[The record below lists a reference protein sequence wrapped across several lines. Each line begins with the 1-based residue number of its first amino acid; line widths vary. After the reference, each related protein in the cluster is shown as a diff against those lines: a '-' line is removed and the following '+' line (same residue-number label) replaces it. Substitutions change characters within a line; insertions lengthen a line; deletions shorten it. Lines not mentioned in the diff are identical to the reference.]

1 MSFYYIIEEMCKDL
15 MNKTMGNMKNI
26 VTGAIIICLVSI
38 VGLVGCDDKK
48 MSPIAANEVSAET
61 KIRQGTQVKG
71 DTQPIGNAQ
80 FFVTYRY
87 TDPMTGMEAFRLLI
101 PKGWQAQGQI
111 AWSANPALPA
121 QARFRF
127 WNPNGSGEFNLF
139 PTQAYFWT
147 NNRLFLSTN
156 PPGSLRFNT
165 MVMRPVDLQTAFTK
179 IVIPYARK
187 GVSGMKMIKAS
198 DVPELAN
205 IAKGQPVQGVRS
217 FANGG
222 KMRIEYQE
230 NGRPMEEEI
239 YAAVSQF
246 VTDLPGS
253 ALGPGYFIN
262 YWYIDYVF
270 SFKARKNELDSQS
283 KVFQTMVYSLRVNP
297 RWFAKVAN
305 VKEMMVQKIIKGIK
319 DVGRIGEMVARAGSE
334 MREGQMKDWERR
346 QQANDRIVQNF
357 TDHIR
362 GVERFNDP
370 YAGKEVE
377 LPTGYGRAFANN
389 LGEYIVTDSPSYNP
403 NIGSNVTWQE
413 LKPVK

>member
-1 MSFYYIIEEMCKDL
+1 
-15 MNKTMGNMKNI
+15 
-26 VTGAIIICLVSI
+26 
-38 VGLVGCDDKK
+38 
-48 MSPIAANEVSAET
+48 
-61 KIRQGTQVKG
+61 
-71 DTQPIGNAQ
+71 
-80 FFVTYRY
+80 
-87 TDPMTGMEAFRLLI
+87 
-101 PKGWQAQGQI
+101 
-111 AWSANPALPA
+111 
-121 QARFRF
+121 
-127 WNPNGSGEFNLF
+127 
-139 PTQAYFWT
+139 
-147 NNRLFLSTN
+147 
-156 PPGSLRFNT
+156 
-165 MVMRPVDLQTAFTK
+165 MRPVDLQTAFTK

-377 LPTGYGRAFANN
+377 LPTGYGRAFSNN